1 MNKRLKICLPAALI
15 PFAAVGVLYGF
26 SGTASVAAPP
36 PSNTTTTG
44 MTVTPILCTFT
55 LSVPASVTLVGSAY
69 VGSDDLFTVV
79 STAMSLKSG
88 GDGNPSNACGW
99 AGGTG
104 ASLGMS
110 LTGTGFANVSYPNYD
125 TLLSTAPLIV
135 APVATGCTANAGTS
149 LSWASTSVPTYGE
162 AFATLLHVSTT
173 QTCTFSTTYSFTI
186 PSGKTPNA
194 SPVAMTGPTLT
205 TTNTVT

>member
-26 SGTASVAAPP
+26 SSSASADD
-36 PSNTTTTG
+36 TTTT
-44 MTVTPILCTFT
+44 MTVSSPTCSYA
-55 LSVPASVTLVGSAY
+55 LSVPASVTLLGSAY
-69 VGSDDLFTVV
+69 VGSSDLFTVV

-88 GDGNPSNACGW
+88 GDGNPTNACGW

-110 LTGTGFANVSYPNYD
+110 LTGTGFANASDHNYD

-135 APVATGCTANAGTS
+135 SPVATGCTANAGTS
-149 LSWASTSVPTYGE
+149 LSWASTSVPTNGG

>member
-1 MNKRLKICLPAALI
+1 MNKKIKICLPAALI

-26 SGTASVAAPP
+26 SGTASADD
-36 PSNTTTTG
+36 TTTT
-44 MTVTPILCTFT
+44 MTVSSTNCSYA
-55 LSVPASVTLVGSAY
+55 LSVPASVTLLGSAY

-88 GDGNPSNACGW
+88 GNGNPSNACGW

-110 LTGTGFANVSYPNYD
+110 LTGTGFANGVNSNYD

-149 LSWASTSVPTYGE
+149 LSWASTSVPTNGG
-162 AFATLLHVSTT
+162 AFATLLHGSTT

>member
-1 MNKRLKICLPAALI
+1 MNKNIKICLPAALI

-26 SGTASVAAPP
+26 SSSASAD
-36 PSNTTTTG
+36 NTTTT
-44 MTVTPILCTFT
+44 MTVSSTNCSYA
-55 LSVPASVTLVGSAY
+55 LSVPASVTLLGSAY
-69 VGSDDLFTVV
+69 VGSSDLFTVIDT
-79 STAMSLKSG
+79 SMTLKSG
-88 GDGNPSNACGW
+88 GSGNPANACGW
-99 AGGTG
+99 TAAGG

-110 LTGTGFANVSYPNYD
+110 LTGTGFANASDHNYD
-125 TLLSTAPLIV
+125 TSLSTAPLIV
-135 APVATGCTANAGTS
+135 APVATDCTTNAGTS
-149 LSWASTSVPTYGE
+149 LSWASTSVPTNGG
-162 AFATLLHVSTT
+162 AFATLAHVSTT

>member
-1 MNKRLKICLPAALI
+1 MNKKMKISLPAALI
-15 PFAAVGVLYGF
+15 PIAVVGVLYGF
-26 SGTASVAAPP
+26 SSSASAD
-36 PSNTTTTG
+36 NTTTT
-44 MTVTPILCTFT
+44 MTVSSTNCSYA

-69 VGSDDLFTVV
+69 VGSADLFTVV

-88 GDGNPSNACGW
+88 GDGNPANACGW

-110 LTGTGFANVSYPNYD
+110 LTGTGFANVSDTNYN

-149 LSWASTSVPTYGE
+149 LSWASTEVPTNGG
-162 AFATLLHVSTT
+162 AFATLLHATTT

-194 SPVAMTGPTLT
+194 NPVAMTGPTLT

>member
-1 MNKRLKICLPAALI
+1 MNKKIKICLPAALI
-15 PFAAVGVLYGF
+15 PFATVGVLYGF

-36 PSNTTTTG
+36 SNATTTG

-55 LSVPASVTLVGSAY
+55 LSVPATVALLGSAY
-69 VGSDDLFTVV
+69 VGSTDLFTVTDT
-79 STAMSLKSG
+79 SMTLKSG
-88 GDGNPSNACGW
+88 GSGNPLNACGW
-99 AGGTG
+99 AGGGTG

-110 LTGTGFANVSYPNYD
+110 LTGTGFANASYPNYD

-149 LSWASTSVPTYGE
+149 LSWASTSVPTNGG
-162 AFATLLHVSTT
+162 AFATLLHGSTT

>member
-1 MNKRLKICLPAALI
+1 MKISLPAALI
-15 PFAAVGVLYGF
+15 PIAVVGVLYGF
-26 SGTASVAAPP
+26 SGTASADD
-36 PSNTTTTG
+36 TTTT
-44 MTVTPILCTFT
+44 MTVSSTNCSYA
-55 LSVPASVTLVGSAY
+55 LSVPASVTLLGSAY
-69 VGSDDLFTVV
+69 VGSSDLFTVV
-79 STAMSLKSG
+79 STALSLKSG

-110 LTGTGFANVSYPNYD
+110 LTGTGFANASDHNYD

-149 LSWASTSVPTYGE
+149 LSWASTSVPTNGG

>member
-15 PFAAVGVLYGF
+15 PIAAVGVLYGF
-26 SGTASVAAPP
+26 SGTASADD
-36 PSNTTTTG
+36 TTTT
-44 MTVTPILCTFT
+44 MTVSSTNCSYA
-55 LSVPASVTLVGSAY
+55 LSVPASVTLLGAAY
-69 VGSDDLFTVV
+69 VGSSDLFTVV

-110 LTGTGFANVSYPNYD
+110 LTGTGFANASDHNYD

-135 APVATGCTANAGTS
+135 APVATGCTSNAGTS
-149 LSWASTSVPTYGE
+149 LSWASTSVPTNGG

>member
-1 MNKRLKICLPAALI
+1 MNKKIKICLPAALI
-15 PFAAVGVLYGF
+15 PIAAVGVLYGF
-26 SGTASVAAPP
+26 SSSASAD
-36 PSNTTTTG
+36 NTTTT
-44 MTVTPILCTFT
+44 MTVSSTNCSYA

-69 VGSDDLFTVV
+69 VGSADLFTVV

-88 GDGNPSNACGW
+88 GDGNPANACGW

-110 LTGTGFANVSYPNYD
+110 LTGTGFANVSDTNYN

-149 LSWASTSVPTYGE
+149 LSWASTEVPTNGG
-162 AFATLLHVSTT
+162 AFATLLHATTT

-194 SPVAMTGPTLT
+194 NPVAMTGPTLT

>member
-1 MNKRLKICLPAALI
+1 
-15 PFAAVGVLYGF
+15 
-26 SGTASVAAPP
+26 
-36 PSNTTTTG
+36 
-44 MTVTPILCTFT
+44 MTVSSTNCSYA
-55 LSVPASVTLVGSAY
+55 LSVPASVTLLGSAY
-69 VGSDDLFTVV
+69 VGSADLFTVV

-110 LTGTGFANVSYPNYD
+110 LTGTGFANDSNHNYD
-125 TLLSTAPLIV
+125 TLLSTAALIV

-149 LSWASTSVPTYGE
+149 LSWASTIVPTNGG

>member
-26 SGTASVAAPP
+26 SSSASADD
-36 PSNTTTTG
+36 TTTT
-44 MTVTPILCTFT
+44 MTVSSTNCSYA
-55 LSVPASVTLVGSAY
+55 LSVPASVTLLGSAY
-69 VGSDDLFTVV
+69 VGSSDLFTVV

-110 LTGTGFANVSYPNYD
+110 LTGTGFANASDPNYN

-149 LSWASTSVPTYGE
+149 LSWASTSVPTNGG

>member
-1 MNKRLKICLPAALI
+1 MNKKIKICLPAALI
-15 PFAAVGVLYGF
+15 PIAAVGVLYGF
-26 SGTASVAAPP
+26 SGTASADD
-36 PSNTTTTG
+36 TTTT
-44 MTVTPILCTFT
+44 MTVSSTNCSYA
-55 LSVPASVTLVGSAY
+55 LSVPASVTLLGSTY
-69 VGSDDLFTVV
+69 VGSSDLFTVV
-79 STAMSLKSG
+79 STAMSLESG
-88 GDGNPSNACGW
+88 GDGNPLNACGW

-110 LTGTGFANVSYPNYD
+110 LTGTGFANASAHNYD
-125 TLLSTAPLIV
+125 TLLSAAPLIV

-149 LSWASTSVPTYGE
+149 LSWASTSVPENGG
-162 AFATLLHVSTT
+162 AFATLLHVGTT

-194 SPVAMTGPTLT
+194 SPVALTGPTLT

>member
-1 MNKRLKICLPAALI
+1 MNKKIKICLPAALI
-15 PFAAVGVLYGF
+15 PFAAVGVFYGF
-26 SGTASVAAPP
+26 SGTASADD
-36 PSNTTTTG
+36 TTTG
-44 MTVTPILCTFT
+44 MTVSSTNCSYA
-55 LSVPASVTLVGSAY
+55 LSVPASVTLLGSAY
-69 VGSDDLFTVV
+69 VGSTDLFTVTDT
-79 STAMSLKSG
+79 SMTLKSG
-88 GDGNPSNACGW
+88 GSGNPLNACGW

-110 LTGTGFANVSYPNYD
+110 LTTAGFANADAHNYD

-149 LSWASTSVPTYGE
+149 LSWASASVPTNGG
-162 AFATLLHVSTT
+162 AFATLLHGSTT
-173 QTCTFSTTYSFTI
+173 QACTFSTTYSFTI

-205 TTNTVT
+205 TTITVT

>member
-1 MNKRLKICLPAALI
+1 MNKKIKICLPAALI

-26 SGTASVAAPP
+26 SGTASADD
-36 PSNTTTTG
+36 TTTT
-44 MTVTPILCTFT
+44 MTVSSTNCSYA
-55 LSVPASVTLVGSAY
+55 LSVPASVTLLGSAY

-88 GDGNPSNACGW
+88 GNGNPSNACGW

-110 LTGTGFANVSYPNYD
+110 LTGTGFANASDHNYD

-149 LSWASTSVPTYGE
+149 LSWASTSVPTNGG
-162 AFATLLHVSTT
+162 AFATLLHGSTT

>member
-1 MNKRLKICLPAALI
+1 MNKKIKICLPAALI
-15 PFAAVGVLYGF
+15 PFATVGVLYGF
-26 SGTASVAAPP
+26 SGTASAD
-36 PSNTTTTG
+36 NTTTT
-44 MTVTPILCTFT
+44 MTVSSTNCSYA

-69 VGSDDLFTVV
+69 VGSSDLFTVV

-110 LTGTGFANVSYPNYD
+110 LTGTGFANVSNHNYD
-125 TLLSTAPLIV
+125 TSLSTSPLIV

-149 LSWASTSVPTYGE
+149 LSWASTSVPTNGD
-162 AFATLLHVSTT
+162 AFATLLHFSTT

>member
-26 SGTASVAAPP
+26 SSSASADD
-36 PSNTTTTG
+36 TTTT
-44 MTVTPILCTFT
+44 MTVSSTNCSYA
-55 LSVPASVTLVGSAY
+55 LSVPASVTLLGSAY
-69 VGSDDLFTVV
+69 VGSSDLFTVI

-88 GDGNPSNACGW
+88 GDGNPANACGW
-99 AGGTG
+99 VSGTG

-110 LTGTGFANVSYPNYD
+110 LTGTGFANASDHNYD

-149 LSWASTSVPTYGE
+149 LSWASTSVPTNGG

>member
-1 MNKRLKICLPAALI
+1 MNKKIKICLPAALI
-15 PFAAVGVLYGF
+15 PIAAVGVLYGF
-26 SGTASVAAPP
+26 SGTASADD
-36 PSNTTTTG
+36 TTTT
-44 MTVTPILCTFT
+44 MTVSSTNCSYA
-55 LSVPASVTLVGSAY
+55 LSVPASVTLLGAAY
-69 VGSDDLFTVV
+69 VGSSDLFTVV

-110 LTGTGFANVSYPNYD
+110 LTGTGFANASDHNYD

-135 APVATGCTANAGTS
+135 APVATGCTSNAGTS
-149 LSWASTSVPTYGE
+149 LSWASTSVPTNGG

>member
-1 MNKRLKICLPAALI
+1 MPAALI

-26 SGTASVAAPP
+26 SGTASADD
-36 PSNTTTTG
+36 TTTT
-44 MTVTPILCTFT
+44 MTVSSTNCSYA
-55 LSVPASVTLVGSAY
+55 LSVPASVTLLGSAY

-88 GDGNPSNACGW
+88 GNGNPSNACGW

-110 LTGTGFANVSYPNYD
+110 LTGTGFANASDHNYD

-149 LSWASTSVPTYGE
+149 LSWASTSVPTNGG
-162 AFATLLHVSTT
+162 AFATLLHGSTT

>member
-26 SGTASVAAPP
+26 SGTASADD
-36 PSNTTTTG
+36 TTTT
-44 MTVTPILCTFT
+44 MTVSSTNCSYA
-55 LSVPASVTLVGSAY
+55 LSVPASVTLLGTAY
-69 VGSDDLFTVV
+69 VGSSDLFTVV

-110 LTGTGFANVSYPNYD
+110 LTGTGFANADNHNYD
-125 TLLSTAPLIV
+125 TLLSTSPLIV

-149 LSWASTSVPTYGE
+149 LSWASTSVPTNGG

>member
-15 PFAAVGVLYGF
+15 PIAAVGVLYGF
-26 SGTASVAAPP
+26 SGTASADD
-36 PSNTTTTG
+36 TTTT
-44 MTVTPILCTFT
+44 MTVSSTNCSYA
-55 LSVPASVTLVGSAY
+55 LSVPASVTLLGSAY
-69 VGSDDLFTVV
+69 VGSSDLFTVV
-79 STAMSLKSG
+79 STSMTLKSG

-110 LTGTGFANVSYPNYD
+110 LTGTGFANALSNNYD

-149 LSWASTSVPTYGE
+149 LSWASTSVPENGG
-162 AFATLLHVSTT
+162 AFATLLHASTT

>member
-1 MNKRLKICLPAALI
+1 MKISLPAALI
-15 PFAAVGVLYGF
+15 PIAVVGVLYGF
-26 SGTASVAAPP
+26 SGTASADD
-36 PSNTTTTG
+36 TTTT
-44 MTVTPILCTFT
+44 MTVSSTNCSYA
-55 LSVPASVTLVGSAY
+55 LSVPASVTLLGSAY
-69 VGSDDLFTVV
+69 VGSSDLFTVV

-110 LTGTGFANVSYPNYD
+110 LTGTGFANASDHNYD

-149 LSWASTSVPTYGE
+149 LSWASTSVPTNGG

>member
-1 MNKRLKICLPAALI
+1 MNKKIKICLPAALI

-26 SGTASVAAPP
+26 SGTASADD
-36 PSNTTTTG
+36 TTTN
-44 MTVTPILCTFT
+44 MTVSSTNCSYA
-55 LSVPASVTLVGSAY
+55 LSVPASVTLLGSAY
-69 VGSDDLFTVV
+69 VGSTDLFTVTDT
-79 STAMSLKSG
+79 SMTLKSG
-88 GDGNPSNACGW
+88 GSGNPSNACGW

-110 LTGTGFANVSYPNYD
+110 LTGTGFANGSNPNYD
-125 TLLSTAPLIV
+125 TLLSAAPLIV

-149 LSWASTSVPTYGE
+149 LSWASTAVPTDGG
-162 AFATLLHVSTT
+162 AFATLLHVGTT

-186 PSGKTPNA
+186 PSGKAPNA

-205 TTNTVT
+205 TTITVT

>member
-26 SGTASVAAPP
+26 SSSASADD
-36 PSNTTTTG
+36 TTTT
-44 MTVTPILCTFT
+44 MTVGSTNCSYA
-55 LSVPASVTLVGSAY
+55 LSVPASVTLLGSAY
-69 VGSDDLFTVV
+69 VGSSDLFSVV

-88 GDGNPSNACGW
+88 GSGNPSNACGW

-110 LTGTGFANVSYPNYD
+110 LTGTGFANASDHNYD

-149 LSWASTSVPTYGE
+149 LSWASTSVPTDGG
-162 AFATLLHVSTT
+162 AFATLLHASTT

>member
-1 MNKRLKICLPAALI
+1 MNKKIKICLPAALI
-15 PFAAVGVLYGF
+15 PFATVGVLYGF
-26 SGTASVAAPP
+26 SGTASADD
-36 PSNTTTTG
+36 TTTTF
-44 MTVTPILCTFT
+44 TVSSTNCSYA
-55 LSVPASVTLVGSAY
+55 LSVPASVTLLGSAY
-69 VGSDDLFTVV
+69 VGSTDLFTVV

-110 LTGTGFANVSYPNYD
+110 LTGTGFANASDHNYD

-149 LSWASTSVPTYGE
+149 LSWASTSVPTNGG

>member
-15 PFAAVGVLYGF
+15 PIAAVGVLYGF
-26 SGTASVAAPP
+26 SGTASADD
-36 PSNTTTTG
+36 TTTT
-44 MTVTPILCTFT
+44 MTVSSTNCSYA
-55 LSVPASVTLVGSAY
+55 LSVPASVTLLGSAY
-69 VGSDDLFTVV
+69 VGSSDLFSVIDT
-79 STAMSLKSG
+79 SMTLKSG
-88 GDGNPSNACGW
+88 GDGDPANACGW

-110 LTGTGFANVSYPNYD
+110 LTGTGFANASAHNYD
-125 TLLSTAPLIV
+125 TLLSAAPLIV

-149 LSWASTSVPTYGE
+149 LSWASTSVPANGG

>member
-1 MNKRLKICLPAALI
+1 VNKRLKICLPAALI
-15 PFAAVGVLYGF
+15 PIAVVGVLFGF
-26 SGTASVAAPP
+26 SSSASVAAPP
-36 PSNTTTTG
+36 SNTTATG
-44 MTVTPILCTFT
+44 MTVDPILCTYT
-55 LSVPASVTLVGSAY
+55 LSVPASVNLVGSAY
-69 VGSDDLFTVV
+69 VVSSDLFTVIDT
-79 STAMSLKSG
+79 SMTLKSG
-88 GDGNPSNACGW
+88 GSGDPSNACGW

-110 LTGTGFANVSYPNYD
+110 LTGTGFANASDTNYN

-135 APVATGCTANAGTS
+135 APVATGCTTNTGTS
-149 LSWASTSVPTYGE
+149 LSWASTSVPTNGG

>member
-1 MNKRLKICLPAALI
+1 MKISLPAALI
-15 PFAAVGVLYGF
+15 PIAVVGVLYGF
-26 SGTASVAAPP
+26 SGTASADD
-36 PSNTTTTG
+36 TTTT
-44 MTVTPILCTFT
+44 MTVSSTNCSYA

-69 VGSDDLFTVV
+69 VGSSDLFTVV

-110 LTGTGFANVSYPNYD
+110 LTGTGFANASNHNYD

-149 LSWASTSVPTYGE
+149 LSWASTSVPTNGG

>member
-1 MNKRLKICLPAALI
+1 MKISLPAALI
-15 PFAAVGVLYGF
+15 PIAVVGVLYGF
-26 SGTASVAAPP
+26 SSSASAD
-36 PSNTTTTG
+36 NTTTT
-44 MTVTPILCTFT
+44 MTVSSTNCSYA

-69 VGSDDLFTVV
+69 VGSADLFTVV

-88 GDGNPSNACGW
+88 GDGNPANACGW

-110 LTGTGFANVSYPNYD
+110 LTGTGFANVSDTNYN

-149 LSWASTSVPTYGE
+149 LSWASTEVPTNGG
-162 AFATLLHVSTT
+162 AFATLLHATTT

-186 PSGKTPNA
+186 PMGKTPNA
-194 SPVAMTGPTLT
+194 NPVAMTGPTLT

>member
-26 SGTASVAAPP
+26 SSSASADD
-36 PSNTTTTG
+36 TTTT
-44 MTVTPILCTFT
+44 MTVSSTNCSYA
-55 LSVPASVTLVGSAY
+55 LSVPASVTLLGSAY
-69 VGSDDLFTVV
+69 VGSSDLFTVV

-110 LTGTGFANVSYPNYD
+110 LTGTGFANADSHNYD

-135 APVATGCTANAGTS
+135 APVATGCTANAGQS
-149 LSWASTSVPTYGE
+149 LSWASTSVPTNGG

>member
-1 MNKRLKICLPAALI
+1 
-15 PFAAVGVLYGF
+15 
-26 SGTASVAAPP
+26 
-36 PSNTTTTG
+36 
-44 MTVTPILCTFT
+44 MTVSSTNCSYA
-55 LSVPASVTLVGSAY
+55 LSVPASVTLLGSAY
-69 VGSDDLFTVV
+69 VGSSDLFSVV

-88 GDGNPSNACGW
+88 GSGNPSNACGW

-110 LTGTGFANVSYPNYD
+110 LTGTGFANASDHNYD

-135 APVATGCTANAGTS
+135 APVSTGCTANAGTS
-149 LSWASTSVPTYGE
+149 LSWAGTEVPTNGG

>member
-1 MNKRLKICLPAALI
+1 MNKKIKICLPAALI
-15 PFAAVGVLYGF
+15 PIAAVGVLYGF
-26 SGTASVAAPP
+26 SGTASADD
-36 PSNTTTTG
+36 TTTT
-44 MTVTPILCTFT
+44 MTVSSTNCSYA
-55 LSVPASVTLVGSAY
+55 LSVPASVTLLGSAY
-69 VGSDDLFTVV
+69 VGSSDLFTVV

-88 GDGNPSNACGW
+88 GDGNPVNSCGW

-110 LTGTGFANVSYPNYD
+110 LTGTGFANASDHNYD

-149 LSWASTSVPTYGE
+149 LSWASTSVPTNGG